1 MMGIPAIR
9 GMEAARCSPY
19 SLTEDKET
27 QKRTNTV
34 RDRRM
39 NNGFNDL

>member
-9 GMEAARCSPY
+9 GMEAARCRPY
-19 SLTEDKET
+19 RLTEDKET
-27 QKRTNTV
+27 QKRRNTV

-39 NNGFNDL
+39 NSGFNDI